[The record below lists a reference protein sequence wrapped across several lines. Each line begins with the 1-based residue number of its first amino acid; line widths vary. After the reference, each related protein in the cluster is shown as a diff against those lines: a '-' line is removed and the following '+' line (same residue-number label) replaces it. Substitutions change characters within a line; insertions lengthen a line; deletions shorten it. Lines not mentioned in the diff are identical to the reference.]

1 MNTRPQQLGFIPL
14 IPAAVGVGGAVVG
27 YKTANILDPSN
38 ARPLLLIGAAALVA
52 LLILR
57 R

>member
-1 MNTRPQQLGFIPL
+1 MNAQPQQLGFIPL
-14 IPAAVGVGGAVVG
+14 IPAAIGVGGAVVG

-38 ARPLLLIGAAALVA
+38 TRTLYLVGAAALVA